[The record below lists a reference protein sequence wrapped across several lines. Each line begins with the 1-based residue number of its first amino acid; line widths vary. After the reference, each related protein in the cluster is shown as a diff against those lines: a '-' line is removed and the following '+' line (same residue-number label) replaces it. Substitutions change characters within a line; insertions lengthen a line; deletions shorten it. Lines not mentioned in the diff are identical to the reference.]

1 MDIKNIKSEFPI
13 FKQKINGKPL
23 VYLDSANSSQKPKA
37 VIDRLSNFYETEF
50 SNVGRSVHTLAVK
63 ATNRFEATRDMLKKY
78 FNAQHREEIIFTKGA
93 TESINLV
100 ASSFGEKYI
109 KEGDEIL
116 ITELEHHSNYVPWHF
131 LRKNKGAVIKFAP
144 INKNGEVEIDEIK
157 KLITSRTK
165 IIAITHISNVTG
177 AIMPLKKIIE
187 LAKEKKI
194 PVLVDGTQGA
204 PHLKLDMQDL
214 GCDFYAISCHKMYGP
229 NGLGILYAKKKWL
242 DELPPY
248 QGGGGMIDE
257 VKKEG
262 ISYASTPTKFEA
274 GTMQTAEVVAF
285 AEAIKFIENLGI
297 ENIEEHEN
305 KILEY
310 GIEKLI
316 HISSVGANTSSI
328 SKYQSTKGAGE
339 EILIKNFPSAIIIRP
354 SIVFGPGDGFYNVQ
368 SKIVKMSPIVP
379 MFGGG
384 QNKFQP
390 IYIKD
395 LVNGIMAILNNND
408 NQARIYEF
416 GGPEI
421 LTMEEVY
428 KLILKTLKINR
439 VLIPAPIFA
448 ANFIATFLQLLPNP
462 IITRDLVKALKFDN
476 IISET
481 KNTIQ
486 SLGIEP
492 KPSELIVPTYLK

>member
-63 ATNRFEATRDMLKKY
+63 ATNRFEETRDILKKY
-78 FNAQHREEIIFTKGA
+78 FNAQYREEIIFTKGA

-109 KEGDEIL
+109 KEDDEIL

-144 INKNGEVEIDEIK
+144 VNKNGEVEIDEIK
-157 KLITSRTK
+157 KLISDKTK

-177 AIMPLKKIIE
+177 AVMPIKKIVD

-204 PHLKLDMQDL
+204 PHIQIDMQDL
-214 GCDFYAISCHKMYGP
+214 GCDFYVISCHKMYGP

-242 DELPPY
+242 DDLPPY

-257 VKKEG
+257 VKKDN
-262 ISYASTPTKFEA
+262 ITFADAPTKFEA

-285 AEAIKFIENLGI
+285 AESINFIEKLGI
-297 ENIEEHEN
+297 KNITAHEN
-305 KILEY
+305 EILEY
-310 GIEKLI
+310 GYEKLKKNNSI
-316 HISSVGANTSSI
+316 NIIGSPKNRGSVLCFT
-328 SKYQSTKGAGE
+328 
-339 EILIKNFPSAIIIRP
+339 
-354 SIVFGPGDGFYNVQ
+354 
-368 SKIVKMSPIVP
+368 
-379 MFGGG
+379 
-384 QNKFQP
+384 
-390 IYIKD
+390 IKD
-395 LVNGIMAILNNND
+395 IHPHD
-408 NQARIYEF
+408 
-416 GGPEI
+416 
-421 LTMEEVY
+421 
-428 KLILKTLKINR
+428 
-439 VLIPAPIFA
+439 
-448 ANFIATFLQLLPNP
+448 IATILDDDGVAIRAGHHCCQILH
-462 IITRDLVKALKFDN
+462 DK
-476 IISET
+476 
-481 KNTIQ
+481 
-486 SLGIEP
+486 LGIAATARASIGVYNTKEDIDILC
-492 KPSELIVPTYLK
+492 KAIDNCKKVFQI